1 MRASIRSGSGRVGR
15 VRHVT
20 LVMASSIALACLVG
34 FAAPLPWTILFGAAA
49 FYFLT
54 VMADSAALTAGVVA
68 ASDPAERGATMAV
81 YSLAGFGAGFVAPLA
96 FGAVL
101 DAAGGQGRTLG
112 WGLAFA
118 SLAVPT
124 AVVLPWLLN
133 RGGPGSRG
141 AS

>member
-1 MRASIRSGSGRVGR
+1 
-15 VRHVT
+15 
-20 LVMASSIALACLVG
+20 MASSIALACLVG
-34 FAAPLPWTILFGAAA
+34 FAAPLPWAILFGVAA

-81 YSLAGFGAGFVAPLA
+81 YSLVGFSAGFVAPLA

-101 DAAGGQGRTLG
+101 DAAGGQGRVLA

-118 SLAVPT
+118 GLAVPT
-124 AVVLPWLLN
+124 GLVLPLLVN
-133 RGGPGSRG
+133 RREHGDRG
-141 AS
+141 VT